1 VAGVATLFFMMAMV
15 IKKISQHALG
25 FILFILAGGLAVLW
39 AQRRE
44 GYGLDDL
51 VAGRPVETAQAYTP
65 ATEPAVRAEDVSLL
79 EKLNQ
84 ENTKLIESVAPAVV
98 SINTT
103 KVVSR
108 PFLSMDFFNGPQW
121 RQQQIQQAGLGS
133 GVIVSKEGHVVTNAH
148 VVEGV
153 AEIQITTNNGK
164 KYLATKIGEDHDTD
178 IAVLKINDPQYA
190 SHPALRFADSD
201 QVKVGEMVW
210 AIGNPFGL
218 RESVTRGIISH
229 RDRQLG
235 DSDTP
240 KLQTDAVINP
250 GNSGGP
256 LVNVRGEIVGIN
268 VAIYTGDQDRSKSWI
283 GYAFSIPSNEAQRAF
298 RRIMQGG
305 NKDTIGYLGL
315 RAEVDNSRPG
325 QDPPV
330 TVMEVTPGAPADK
343 AGLKPGDIIQ
353 RFDNRAINSD
363 RELYERINR
372 TPVGEDISIVIERDG
387 QPLTLKARVADR
399 QNSLTED
406 ERAAER
412 RDLRDQIGIEVQNLS
427 AMSRSRRNLPD
438 DIGGI
443 LVGDVQARSAA
454 DGLIMKGDV
463 IYQIDKTPIDSVEK
477 FFSVIST
484 LKGKTFPMKIIR
496 RGFGYTLKI
505 TLD

>member
-1 VAGVATLFFMMAMV
+1 MLAMV
-15 IKKISQHALG
+15 IRKFSQYTLG
-25 FILFILAGGLAVLW
+25 VVLFALAGFLAVLW

-51 VAGRPVETAQAYTP
+51 IAGKPVETGENYTP
-65 ATEPAVRAEDVSLL
+65 ATESAVKPSDVSLL
-79 EKLNQ
+79 EQLNE

-103 KVVSR
+103 KVVSQR
-108 PFLSMDFFNGPQW
+108 FLSMDFFNGPQW

-133 GVIVSKEGHVVTNAH
+133 GVIVSMEGHVITNAH

-164 KYLATKIGEDHDTD
+164 KYLATKIGEDQDTD
-178 IAVLKINDPQYA
+178 IAVLKINDPKYTT
-190 SHPALRFADSD
+190 HPALKFADSD
-201 QVKVGEMVW
+201 MVKVGEMVW

-268 VAIYTGDQDRSKSWI
+268 VAIYTGDQDRGKSWI
-283 GYAFSIPSNEAQRAF
+283 GYAFSIPANEVQRAF
-298 RRIMQGG
+298 RRIMKGG

-315 RAEVDNSRPG
+315 RAEIDSSRPG
-325 QDPPV
+325 ESVPV
-330 TVMEVTPGAPADK
+330 TVIEVTPGAPADK

-353 RFDNRAINSD
+353 KFDNRAINNE

-372 TPVGEDISIVIERDG
+372 TPVGEDISIIIERDG
-387 QPLTLKARVADR
+387 QNLTLKARVADR
-399 QNSLTED
+399 QNSLSED

-427 AMSRSRRNLPD
+427 SMSRSRRNLPE

-443 LVGDVQARSAA
+443 LVSDIQARSPA
-454 DGLIMKGDV
+454 DGLIMKGDI
-463 IYQIDKTPIDSVEK
+463 IYQVDKTPIDSVEK